1 MKELFKSLSES
12 VSEECFDDIMG
23 LVKEIIGEDL
33 LTLTA
38 KKYGEGSKQ
47 HKKADDLGD
56 EAFTQAQN
64 YFTTRGA
71 NHDLSTRNDLGIEK
85 FEDNREKQ
93 VDKREAGRNNYIVKN
108 IHSLLK
114 SPDAAKG
121 VIPKQVTKETS
132 MYKPNTD
139 LNPNNPES
147 GLSKAKRRHAKKL
160 IRNAVANLK

>member
-1 MKELFKSLSES
+1 MEKIFESLAEN
-12 VSEECFDDIMG
+12 VSEECFNDIRGIMEE
-23 LVKEIIGEDL
+23 LIGEDL

-64 YFTTRGA
+64 YFTVKGA

-85 FEDNREKQ
+85 FDDNREKQ
-93 VDKREAGRNNYIVKN
+93 IDKREAGRNKHIIKN

-114 SPDAAKG
+114 SQDATKG
-121 VIPKQVTKETS
+121 VIPKQVTRETS
-132 MYKPNTD
+132 MYKPNTN
-139 LNPNNPES
+139 LNPNDPES
-147 GLSKAKRRHAKKL
+147 GLSKAKKRHAKKL
-160 IRNAVANLK
+160 IRDAVANLK